1 MDIYSVRAGV
11 GTAGRIRVY
20 VCTFYTHCFLPF
32 HLKPRRLEPVF
43 LSCPAG
49 LKYLLSVCSSVFPMI

>member
-1 MDIYSVRAGV
+1 MDIYAVRAGV

-32 HLKPRRLEPVF
+32 HLKPRRLEPMF
-43 LSCPAG
+43 FFPA
-49 LKYLLSVCSSVFPMI
+49 LLVSNTFSLYVLLFSP